1 VYESGA
7 DLGNSGNNSGILRQF
22 KALLGRNRLGELL
35 VLKGVISSQDL
46 RFALKQQKS
55 TQLPLG
61 RIFLKHAMISRRQ
74 LFFILARQ
82 WALRGVAASMFYFA
96 SVAGFGV
103 KKARAET
110 IKDVPAIIAV
120 SAGTVS
126 YNKLTSYPGLFGAA
140 EKRSGNLKPFT
151 KWTSMFSRFERD
163 LKRPGSEKIITAWQE
178 NLRDFQGLPLKEMA
192 RRVNDLANSKPYISD
207 NRNWGMSD
215 YWETPIEFLQKGGDC
230 EDFAIAK
237 YTALRALGVP
247 EDRLRIVILH
257 DNVKNIPHAIL
268 AVYTDDGIYALD
280 NQIKTLVDAN
290 REGRYRPIFSINR
303 EGWWLHS
310 APDATMVASAQ

>member
-1 VYESGA
+1 MLVKGEGPENPGSN
-7 DLGNSGNNSGILRQF
+7 LGVFRAF
-22 KALLGRNRLGELL
+22 KAMLGRNKLGELL
-35 VLKGVISSQDL
+35 IIKGLISTQDL

-61 RIFLKHAMISRRQ
+61 SIFLKHAMISRRQ

-82 WALRGVAASMFYFA
+82 WVLRGIAASMFYFA
-96 SVAGFGV
+96 AFTGFGV
-103 KKARAET
+103 KKAQADA
-110 IKDVPAIIAV
+110 IKDIPAIIAV
-120 SAGTVS
+120 STNSGHAQIS
-126 YNKLTSYPGLFGAA
+126 SYPGLFGAS

-151 KWTSMFSRFERD
+151 KWTGMFSRFERD
-163 LKRPGSEKIITAWQE
+163 LKRPGADKIIANWQAD
-178 NLRDFQGLPLKEMA
+178 LREFKDLPLKEMA

-207 NRNWGMSD
+207 NRNWGTSD
-215 YWETPIEFLQKGGDC
+215 YWETPVEFLQKGGDC

-247 EDRLRIVILH
+247 EERLRLVILH

-290 REGRYRPIFSINR
+290 SEGRYRPIFSINR
-303 EGWWLHS
+303 TGWWLHS
-310 APDATMVASAQ
+310 APGSTMVASAE